1 MEAIEYAHSKVYA
14 LVDAQGRV
22 TRIEGGYTMGNID
35 DLARW
40 TYLGEGDGDKYNLCQ
55 AHYLPDGLFT
65 GDGLYRWKYEN
76 GECVLRTEAE
86 LEADRAAIPAPEPT
100 QLDRVEAQTV
110 YTAMMTD
117 TLLEE

>member
-1 MEAIEYAHSKVYA
+1 MDETKSKVYA

-22 TRIEGGYTMGNID
+22 TRIEGGYTIENID
-35 DLARW
+35 DLAAW
-40 TYLGEGDGDKYNLCQ
+40 VYLGEGEGDKYNLCQ
-55 AHYLPDGLFT
+55 AHYLPGGLFT
-65 GDGLYRWKYEN
+65 DDGLYRWKYEG

-86 LEADRAAIPAPEPT
+86 LAADRAALPSAAPT
-100 QLDRVEAQTV
+100 QLDRIEAQTT